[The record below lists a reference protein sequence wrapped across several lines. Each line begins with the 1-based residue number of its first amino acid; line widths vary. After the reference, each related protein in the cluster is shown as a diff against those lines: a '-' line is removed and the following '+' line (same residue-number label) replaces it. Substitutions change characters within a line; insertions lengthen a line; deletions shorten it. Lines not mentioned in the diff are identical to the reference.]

1 MDKPEAPCWQ
11 GVVSQD
17 GIFAV
22 DCGQC
27 INYWS
32 PSAQRLL
39 GYQPSEALGKS
50 CYELIGGRDSR
61 NYRFCR
67 RDCPIIVNARK
78 GRATPDFDIL
88 CTLPSGQQRWLNV
101 TVVLHKPARGNLQVV
116 HIFRDVTHRRR
127 VEEFAKKAGLALRNL
142 LGEDPLATQANGH
155 RTPGPTLSRREQE
168 ILRLLATGLRTRQIA
183 ATLGIRP
190 VTARNHV
197 TRILSK
203 LGVENR
209 LQAVVYASE
218 RGLI

>member
-1 MDKPEAPCWQ
+1 MDGPEAPWWQ

-22 DCGQC
+22 DWGQC

-32 PSAQRLL
+32 ASAQRLL
-39 GYQPSEALGKS
+39 GYQPPEALGKP

-67 RDCPIIVNARK
+67 PDCPIIVNARK
-78 GRATPDFDIL
+78 GRASPDFDIL
-88 CTLPSGQQRWLNV
+88 CTLPSGRERWLNM
-101 TVVLHKPARGNLQVV
+101 TVVLHKPARSHLQVI
-116 HIFRDVTHRRR
+116 HIFRDVTDRRR
-127 VEEFAKKAGLALRNL
+127 VEELAKKAGLALRDL
-142 LGEDPLATQANGH
+142 LGEAPLASQANSH

-183 ATLGIRP
+183 DTLGIRP